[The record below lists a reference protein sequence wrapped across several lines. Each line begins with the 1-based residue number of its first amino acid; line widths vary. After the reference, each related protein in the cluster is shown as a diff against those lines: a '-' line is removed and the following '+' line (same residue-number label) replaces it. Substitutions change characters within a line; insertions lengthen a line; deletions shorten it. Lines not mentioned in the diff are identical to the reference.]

1 MTSLS
6 PTRIRDVDDCIREA
20 KGQLKKD
27 PAATNNDLVDQ
38 TIDRSKKKKKQLVN
52 ENIVNGLKNQSL
64 RTPQFYISPKIH
76 KEVNP
81 GR

>member
-27 PAATNNDLVDQ
+27 PTATNNDLVDQ
-38 TIDRSKKKKKQLVN
+38 TIDRSKKKKAIGK
-52 ENIVNGLKNQSL
+52 
-64 RTPQFYISPKIH
+64 
-76 KEVNP
+76 
-81 GR
+81 